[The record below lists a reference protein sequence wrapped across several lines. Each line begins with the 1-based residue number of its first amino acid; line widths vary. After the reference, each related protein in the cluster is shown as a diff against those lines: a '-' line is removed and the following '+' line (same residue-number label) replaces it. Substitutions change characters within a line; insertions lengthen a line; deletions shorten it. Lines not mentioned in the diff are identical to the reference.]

1 MLVKDYMTRHPLMA
15 APDMSLVEA
24 QRFMGQNNIR
34 HLPVVGDGK
43 RLLGLVTRQS
53 LLVDP
58 GRLGSLNV
66 WEIAGVLS
74 GLKVKDVMIK
84 APNVITV
91 SQDITI
97 EEAARVMVERRIGCL
112 PVVQDDVLVGI
123 ITETDIFKALLDVL
137 GTRTPGIRVTLAVHE
152 GKGILAALTHDV
164 SAMGANII
172 SLLTSEGELP
182 GERAITF
189 KVNDVD
195 PALLRQ
201 ALDKLNVKIVDFR
214 EA

>member
-1 MLVKDYMTRHPLMA
+1 MLVGKWMTRNPITIAADVGIDDALHLMRERKIRRLPVLNAAGQMIGIVSDKDLLHA
-15 APDMSLVEA
+15 APSPATSLSVHELRYLLAKLTVKKVMSS
-24 QRFMGQNNIR
+24 
-34 HLPVVGDGK
+34 P
-43 RLLGLVTRQS
+43 
-53 LLVDP
+53 
-58 GRLGSLNV
+58 
-66 WEIAGVLS
+66 
-74 GLKVKDVMIK
+74 
-84 APNVITV
+84 VITV
-91 SQDITI
+91 TPDTPLEQ
-97 EEAARVMVERRIGCL
+97 AARIMADSKIGGL
-112 PVVQDDVLVGI
+112 PVIEQGRLVGI

-201 ALDKLNVKIVDFR
+201 ALDKLNVKSVDFR

>member
-1 MLVKDYMTRHPLMA
+1 MLVGKWMTRNPITIAADVGIDDALHLMRERKIRRLPVLNAAGQMIGIVSDKDLLHA
-15 APDMSLVEA
+15 APSPATSLSVHELRYLLAKLTVKKVMSS
-24 QRFMGQNNIR
+24 
-34 HLPVVGDGK
+34 P
-43 RLLGLVTRQS
+43 
-53 LLVDP
+53 
-58 GRLGSLNV
+58 
-66 WEIAGVLS
+66 
-74 GLKVKDVMIK
+74 
-84 APNVITV
+84 VITV
-91 SQDITI
+91 TPDTPLEQ
-97 EEAARVMVERRIGCL
+97 AARIMADNKIGGL
-112 PVVQDDVLVGI
+112 PVIEQGRLVGI

>member
-1 MLVKDYMTRHPLMA
+1 MLVGKWMTCNPITIAADVGIDDALHLMRERKIRRLPVLNAAGQMIGIVSDKDLLHA
-15 APDMSLVEA
+15 APSPATSLSVHELRYLLAKLTVKKVMSS
-24 QRFMGQNNIR
+24 
-34 HLPVVGDGK
+34 P
-43 RLLGLVTRQS
+43 
-53 LLVDP
+53 
-58 GRLGSLNV
+58 
-66 WEIAGVLS
+66 
-74 GLKVKDVMIK
+74 
-84 APNVITV
+84 VITV
-91 SQDITI
+91 TPDTPLEQ
-97 EEAARVMVERRIGCL
+97 AARIMADSKIGGL
-112 PVVQDDVLVGI
+112 PVIEQGRLVGI

>member
-1 MLVKDYMTRHPLMA
+1 MLVGKWMTRNPITIAADVGIDDALHLMRERKIRRLPVLNAAGQMIGIVSDKDLLHA
-15 APDMSLVEA
+15 APSPATSLSVHELRYLLAKLTVKKVMSS
-24 QRFMGQNNIR
+24 
-34 HLPVVGDGK
+34 P
-43 RLLGLVTRQS
+43 
-53 LLVDP
+53 
-58 GRLGSLNV
+58 
-66 WEIAGVLS
+66 
-74 GLKVKDVMIK
+74 
-84 APNVITV
+84 VITV
-91 SQDITI
+91 TPDTPLEQ
-97 EEAARVMVERRIGCL
+97 AARIMADSKIGGL
-112 PVVQDDVLVGI
+112 PVIEQGRLVGI
-123 ITETDIFKALLDVL
+123 ITETDIFKALLNVL

>member
-1 MLVKDYMTRHPLMA
+1 VTPDTPLEQAARIMA
-15 APDMSLVEA
+15 DSKI
-24 QRFMGQNNIR
+24 GG
-34 HLPVVGDGK
+34 LPVIE
-43 RLLGLVTRQS
+43 Q
-53 LLVDP
+53 
-58 GRLGSLNV
+58 GR
-66 WEIAGVLS
+66 
-74 GLKVKDVMIK
+74 
-84 APNVITV
+84 
-91 SQDITI
+91 
-97 EEAARVMVERRIGCL
+97 
-112 PVVQDDVLVGI
+112 LVGI

>member
-1 MLVKDYMTRHPLMA
+1 MLVGKWMTRNPITIAADVGIDDALHLMRERKIRRLPVLNAAGQMIGIVSDKDLLHA
-15 APDMSLVEA
+15 APSPATSLSVHELRYLLAKLTVKKVMSS
-24 QRFMGQNNIR
+24 
-34 HLPVVGDGK
+34 P
-43 RLLGLVTRQS
+43 
-53 LLVDP
+53 
-58 GRLGSLNV
+58 
-66 WEIAGVLS
+66 
-74 GLKVKDVMIK
+74 
-84 APNVITV
+84 VITV
-91 SQDITI
+91 TPDTPLEQ
-97 EEAARVMVERRIGCL
+97 AARIMADSKIGGL
-112 PVVQDDVLVGI
+112 PVIEQGRLVGI